1 MNAINDSWDQIPYDL
16 RAAAESRLDVGESPL
31 AWLELDLDNRLHFS
45 AGLIVLTARHLLAIE
60 QAGMP
65 QDESSVSGKIAV
77 RSWPLNEIAAIRA
90 KEQGGVGRLEL
101 LGATELLGH
110 WRFTIGRAAAAHRI
124 ANRFESLRRGKTT
137 GENEGEESV
146 PTVCPSC
153 GALLAADQ
161 GTCPDCDMAQAKPPV
176 SSLFRLIGFVKTRKW
191 MVLIGLALMVV
202 VAVMPIAMLLFGLV
216 FSRSEFHYEMA
227 RLSFEAD
234 PDGYRCLAENLVD
247 RGIFGYGAT
256 PTAYRP
262 PLYPLMLAPLVAM
275 GNFATAAI
283 GILHVVLGVA
293 TVALVYR
300 LARAW
305 QLGKFSIVAAAL
317 VAVDPLLLKQST
329 LVMTETPAAL
339 LAVVALLALTTAAM
353 RPRSLTAAGAGAAVA
368 LAALCR
374 PTFLPWMAVSA
385 LVLPWFVL
393 AWADRL
399 RIFAAYCLAA
409 SIVLSPWMVRNQIH
423 FGRPIAGTTHGGYTL
438 LLANNP
444 WFYQH
449 LQTESWR
456 TVWPADALN
465 QWWVAHTSRATP
477 RDELDAD
484 LWAYDA
490 ARDGFARQRA
500 EFWRAGQRQEVGRR
514 EQQSDLQRGRA
525 GGRDADFARDEQVVD
540 HFGEGVGD
548 GLAALDRHEIG
559 RDR

>member
-1 MNAINDSWDQIPYDL
+1 MSK
-16 RAAAESRLDVGESPL
+16 AARIGPSFPW
-31 AWLELDLDNRLHFS
+31 AWL
-45 AGLIVLTARHLLAIE
+45 VLLVVA
-60 QAGMP
+60 
-65 QDESSVSGKIAV
+65 AV
-77 RSWPLNEIAAIRA
+77 VR
-90 KEQGGVGRLEL
+90 GGFL
-101 LGATELLGH
+101 LGT
-110 WRFTIGRAAAAHRI
+110 
-124 ANRFESLRRGKTT
+124 
-137 GENEGEESV
+137 
-146 PTVCPSC
+146 PQ
-153 GALLAADQ
+153 ALQ
-161 GTCPDCDMAQAKPPV
+161 
-176 SSLFRLIGFVKTRKW
+176 
-191 MVLIGLALMVV
+191 
-202 VAVMPIAMLLFGLV
+202 
-216 FSRSEFHYEMA
+216 
-227 RLSFEAD
+227 AD

-490 ARDGFARQRA
+490 ARDTIRRQPAMFLCASILRVVWLWSPLPHQIDPREALPKRLARWTVGLWYTA
-500 EFWRAGQRQEVGRR
+500 E
-514 EQQSDLQRGRA
+514 L
-525 GGRDADFARDEQVVD
+525 
-540 HFGEGVGD
+540 
-548 GLAALDRHEIG
+548 GLAAIGLGAVVWRWNRTAADRSGANSTGWFWGILLLLVFTAVHAVFWTNIRMRSPLMPVVAIAAAAG
-559 RDR
+559 LAIVVRNNRLRKA